1 LEKGNINRWEGGL
14 ALITREEALQEVREH
29 IKNENMIRHM
39 LATEAAMKKLAQYFN
54 EDAELWGLTGLLH
67 DIDTEITNE
76 DPVEHSKVGYDM
88 AKNLGLPEEAARAI
102 LTHNEAHGIE
112 PDSLMGKVLKAV
124 DPLTGLITAV
134 ALVMPDKKLSSVTP
148 ERVLKRFK
156 EKRFAA
162 GANREQIATCEEFGL
177 SLGEFVSLVLQ
188 AMQEISEDLGL

>member
-1 LEKGNINRWEGGL
+1 
-14 ALITREEALQEVREH
+14 
-29 IKNENMIRHM
+29 
-39 LATEAAMKKLAQYFN
+39 
-54 EDAELWGLTGLLH
+54 
-67 DIDTEITNE
+67 
-76 DPVEHSKVGYDM
+76 
-88 AKNLGLPEEAARAI
+88 
-102 LTHNEAHGIE
+102 
-112 PDSLMGKVLKAV
+112 MGKVLKAV

>member
-1 LEKGNINRWEGGL
+1 
-14 ALITREEALQEVREH
+14 
-29 IKNENMIRHM
+29 
-39 LATEAAMKKLAQYFN
+39 
-54 EDAELWGLTGLLH
+54 
-67 DIDTEITNE
+67 
-76 DPVEHSKVGYDM
+76 M

-156 EKRFAA
+156 ENDSQL
-162 GANREQIATCEEFGL
+162 GQIENKLPHAR
-177 SLGEFVSLVLQ
+177 SLALVWENL
-188 AMQEISEDLGL
+188 